1 MKKFLLIVAAV
12 AATFS
17 AFAEDFSLAKYK
29 QLIKEKDRKLLF
41 EYCYQATPTAE
52 SKKTIWQVQMAF
64 QHYIRNINKKPTK
77 EQVEEFVGKYTTN
90 KKFIY
95 RAYALAG
102 FVDEALQGCKD
113 NQIDENIIKSI
124 RYKKAEAWNVATKVL
139 LLKGGITNTNK
150 ATKLIEDAFRYKPAT
165 VTKEQQIEFIQKL
178 AQIYPIPGT
187 DFSKWKSF
195 MGFIGYKYKAL
206 TSKDLFPESK

>member
-1 MKKFLLIVAAV
+1 MIAAV

-17 AFAEDFSLAKYK
+17 AFAEDFSNEKYK
-29 QLIKEKDRKLLF
+29 QLVKQKDRTLLF
-41 EYCYQATPTAE
+41 KYCYEATPTAE
-52 SKKTIWQVQMAF
+52 SKKTVNQAQMAF
-64 QHYIRNINKKPTK
+64 QYYIRNINKKPTK

-95 RAYALAG
+95 RAYAYAG

-113 NQIDENIIKSI
+113 NKIDEHLIKMI
-124 RYKKAEAWNVATKVL
+124 RYEKADAWKVATKVL
-139 LLKGGITNTNK
+139 LLQGGITNTNK
-150 ATKLIEDAFRYKPAT
+150 ATKFIEDAFRYKPST
-165 VTKEQQIEFIQKL
+165 VTKEQQVKFIEKL

-187 DFSKWKSF
+187 DFNKWKQF

-206 TSKDLFPESK
+206 TGKDLFPESK